1 MTIVIVSG
9 GGSKINPTHSAVP
22 FLQCDSVAISLRS
35 VGILKT
41 IKGLNLMLKESEIDY
56 LWLIGDGGVAMLSYD
71 AENEMSRRKAEAK
84 ALGDVYWQTAH
95 LRSSQRS
102 SRFSSITR
110 FIGNLLRHRRSE
122 FLERDASQPITD
134 RPAFR

>member
-1 MTIVIVSG
+1 
-9 GGSKINPTHSAVP
+9 
-22 FLQCDSVAISLRS
+22 
-35 VGILKT
+35 
-41 IKGLNLMLKESEIDY
+41 MLKESEIDY

-95 LRSSQRS
+95 LRSGQWS

-134 RPAFR
+134 RPASR